1 MEGAQ
6 MNKELIRSWVFKL
19 APIIMAFV
27 VGKGWVS
34 QSDADAVVPLV
45 EKIWSHVD
53 ETLLIV
59 SSVFTLIRS
68 IKTHKRDGIA
78 G

>member
-1 MEGAQ
+1 
-6 MNKELIRSWVFKL
+6 MNKELIRSWIFKL
-19 APIIMAFV
+19 APIVMAFV

-34 QSDADAVVPLV
+34 QSDADAVVPLA
-45 EKIWSHVD
+45 EKLWGIVD
-53 ETLLIV
+53 ELLLAI

-68 IKTHKRDGIA
+68 IKTHKANGIS

>member
-1 MEGAQ
+1 
-6 MNKELIRSWVFKL
+6 MNKEIIRSWIFKL
-19 APIIMAFV
+19 APIVMAFV

-34 QSDADAVVPLV
+34 QSDADAVVPLA
-45 EKIWSHVD
+45 ERIWAHVD
-53 ETLLIV
+53 ETLLIA

-68 IKTHKRDGIA
+68 IKTHKANGIT

>member
-1 MEGAQ
+1 
-6 MNKELIRSWVFKL
+6 MNKELIRSWVFKIL
-19 APIIMAFV
+19 PILMAFV

-34 QSDADAVVPLV
+34 QADADSVVPVLD
-45 EKIWSHVD
+45 KLWGSVD
-53 ETLLIV
+53 ELLLAV
-59 SSVFTLIRS
+59 SAAVTLIRS